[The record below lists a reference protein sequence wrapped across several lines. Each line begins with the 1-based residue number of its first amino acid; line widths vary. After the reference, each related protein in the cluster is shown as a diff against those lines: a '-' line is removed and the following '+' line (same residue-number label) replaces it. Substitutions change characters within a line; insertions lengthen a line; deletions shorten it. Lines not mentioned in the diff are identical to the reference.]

1 MRIYGFDRYGGAD
14 VEGRFDVPPPEPG
27 AGTVLVAVLAVGLNP
42 ADVKVRSG
50 QRQGVVPVSFPM
62 ALGREAAGTVVADPS
77 GTFAPG
83 TVVFGS
89 CAAGVGALGEQ
100 TLLDVAQTAVVP
112 DGVRVEQAACLP
124 VAVGT
129 AWDGLLELGVR
140 DGETVLIVGAG
151 GGVGIHAVQL
161 ARHLGARVLG
171 VASAS
176 KADSVEEAGATHVPS
191 GPGWVDRVRRT
202 ADGPVDAVLDT
213 VGGAVLEEAAGLLA
227 TPGRLRSVAS
237 PATAA
242 GLGGS
247 GVTRRRTGAVYAE
260 LARLVADGAVRPVLS
275 ATYPLDR
282 AAEASAAVAGGHALG
297 KVVVIL

>member
-1 MRIYGFDRYGGAD
+1 MRIYGFDRYGEAD
-14 VEGRFDVPPPEPG
+14 VEDRFEVPPTEPG
-27 AGTVLVAVLAVGLNP
+27 EGTVLVAVLAVGLNP
-42 ADVKVRSG
+42 ADVKVRGG
-50 QRQGVVPVSFPM
+50 QRQGAVPVTFPM

-112 DGVRVEQAACLP
+112 DGVSAVQAACLP

-140 DGETVLIVGAG
+140 EGQTVLIMGAG

-171 VASAS
+171 VASAQ
-176 KADSVEEAGATHVPS
+176 KAVPVEEAGATHIPS
-191 GPGWVDRVRRT
+191 GPGWADRVRQS
-202 ADGPVDAVLDT
+202 AAGPVDAVLDT
-213 VGGAVLEEAAGLLA
+213 VGGAVLEEAAGLL
-227 TPGRLRSVAS
+227 TDRSRLRSIAS
-237 PATAA
+237 PAVAA
-242 GLGGS
+242 DLGGS
-247 GVTRRRTGAVYAE
+247 GVTRRRTAQVYAE
-260 LARLVADGAVRPVLS
+260 LARLVADGAVRPVIS

-282 AAEASAAVAGGHALG
+282 AAEASIAVAGGHSLG
-297 KVVVIL
+297 KIVVTV